1 MHKTA
6 LVSEANENV
15 AKVQEKLM
23 EEDTKKMVDDAEEES
38 YASEFADLVFQDDD
52 DDSGNRI
59 EPGSHKKNLEIID
72 DEEEYAEEKK
82 DDKKD
87 DDKKKDNEDNDNNDH
102 IDHTLVGTQVTSS
115 SIAGMR
121 RRRGKIRKLLKTTF
135 VTNEYFQEKMREI
148 PDLLKNLVPEI
159 TIAKTNEMIKE
170 APRLV
175 DLAIKR
181 DRETAP
187 TNVHELISKEFAT
200 HAPRIIRELF
210 QSHMQNT
217 VLNLYP
223 TISSSTTTSI
233 VFNNEDKSSRS
244 IS

>member
-1 MHKTA
+1 
-6 LVSEANENV
+6 
-15 AKVQEKLM
+15 
-23 EEDTKKMVDDAEEES
+23 
-38 YASEFADLVFQDDD
+38 
-52 DDSGNRI
+52 
-59 EPGSHKKNLEIID
+59 
-72 DEEEYAEEKK
+72 
-82 DDKKD
+82 
-87 DDKKKDNEDNDNNDH
+87 
-102 IDHTLVGTQVTSS
+102 
-115 SIAGMR
+115 MR
-121 RRRGKIRKLLKTTF
+121 RRRGKIRKHLKTTF

-223 TISSSTTTSI
+223 TISSSTTTSLYLTMKKNLQDQATNPELREI
-233 VFNNEDKSSRS
+233 LKAKFETSL
-244 IS
+244 ISA